1 MKKVLSVQA
10 FVYFPMDKCR
20 GKKRIVIRERSGTTA
35 RGGGKARRGSGFS
48 AALYP
53 NPGFG
58 NRMRRM
64 QVNTNASNNST
75 DTGLVGGGEQLRVK

>member
-1 MKKVLSVQA
+1 MA
-10 FVYFPMDKCR
+10 
-20 GKKRIVIRERSGTTA
+20 GG
-35 RGGGKARRGSGFS
+35 GGGKAGGGSGFS

-58 NRMRRM
+58 NGMRRM

-75 DTGLVGGGEQLRVK
+75 DMGLVGGGEHLRVK

>member
-1 MKKVLSVQA
+1 MNTVSVP
-10 FVYFPMDKCR
+10 FPIATMTQFCNQGERRRDSER
-20 GKKRIVIRERSGTTA
+20 GEEEW
-35 RGGGKARRGSGFS
+35 RGSGFS

-64 QVNTNASNNST
+64 WVRTNKSNNST
-75 DTGLVGGGEQLRVK
+75 DMGLVDGGEQLSRK